1 MPAPGAQQE
10 TLASVSHLSVML
22 SETIEL
28 LGPRPGG
35 RYVDGT
41 LGGGGHAE
49 AILEASPDTEL
60 LGVDRD
66 VEARRR
72 AGERLARF
80 GGRVHIENA
89 TFDEIGACLSHLGW
103 HAADGILLD
112 LGVSSLQLDV
122 AERGFSFSRAGPLD
136 MRMDRSNAP
145 PLSQWLREVSEA
157 ELVRVLREY
166 GEERQA
172 RRIARATL
180 GAQHRGELVDTCAL
194 AAVVSRVVGRSVA
207 HHPATRTFQALRIA
221 VNGELEILERF
232 LKDAYRWIRPGGRLV
247 VLAYHSLEDRLVK
260 KAFQL
265 WARSCLC
272 PRTIPVC
279 RCGWSKKVTV
289 LTPRPLRPS
298 SAEIA
303 QNPRARSARLRAA
316 ERLAA

>member
-1 MPAPGAQQE
+1 MPTPGAQQE
-10 TLASVSHLSVML
+10 TLASASHLSVML

-28 LGPRPGG
+28 LRPRPGG

-89 TFDEIGACLSHLGW
+89 TFDEIGACLSRLGW
-103 HAADGILLD
+103 DAADGILLD

-122 AERGFSFSRAGPLD
+122 AERGFSFSRPGPLD
-136 MRMDRSNAP
+136 MRMNRSDALT
-145 PLSQWLREVSEA
+145 LSKWLREVSEA

-172 RRIARATL
+172 RRIARAIL
-180 GAQHRGELVDTCAL
+180 GAQHRGELVDTRAL
-194 AAVVSRVVGRSVA
+194 AAVVSRVVGRGVA

-221 VNGELEILERF
+221 VNGELGILEHF

-272 PRTIPVC
+272 PRFVPVC
-279 RCGWSKKVTV
+279 RCGWSKKATV

-298 SAEIA
+298 SAEVA
-303 QNPRARSARLRAA
+303 HNPRARSARLRAA